1 MKYLRIIA
9 LIFST
14 ILIGTSIAPADQKGP
29 EPIEAGKSLS
39 GKFIQKRYLSG
50 FDAPLETSG
59 EFFLVPT
66 QGLAWKVNKPFVSRL
81 LMTDDGV
88 TQIIHGSA
96 VKVEG
101 AAGLAK
107 IVTGMMYPAL
117 AGDWQSLE
125 KDFKV
130 TVTQSDPSAKEWHAS
145 LHPLSDLMRKII
157 TKIDVGGAETTR
169 ALTIH
174 KSNGDRDEIE
184 FSDQRIMDQPSVA
197 ARKAFVIEGAQ

>member
-1 MKYLRIIA
+1 MKYLRFIA

-14 ILIGTSIAPADQKGP
+14 ILIGTSIASADQMGP
-29 EPIEAGKSLS
+29 EPIVAGKSLS

-66 QGLAWKVNKPFVSRL
+66 QGLAWKVSKPFASRL
-81 LMTDDGV
+81 LMTDEGV
-88 TQIIHGSA
+88 TQIIHGS
-96 VKVEG
+96 VMKVGG

-117 AGDWQSLE
+117 AGDWHSLE
-125 KDFKV
+125 QDFKV
-130 TVTQSDPSAKEWHAS
+130 TVTQSDPSSEAWHAS
-145 LHPLSDLMRKII
+145 LHPLSDLMRKFI
-157 TKIDVGGAETTR
+157 TKIGVAGAETTHS
-169 ALTIH
+169 LTIH

-184 FSDQRIMDQPSVA
+184 FSDQRIMDKPSVA
-197 ARKAFVIEGAQ
+197 ARNAFAIEGAQ